1 MLKGLDTMSPY
12 IVDVAWAAVLWL
24 FAYLAT
30 IPIRRLFGHGH
41 SDQMYKQKR
50 SFRHFLGMLLCY
62 PAFSVLILVPSLGL
76 IVWFNQSTLPAFK
89 YHQAWLSFWAIYGM
103 VRLIEGLFAE
113 TFVQMGK
120 RCPLTRFNRGLFR
133 LAIMLGVAF
142 LLIKYQLNFDI
153 SVLLTSTAI
162 VTGVLGFAMQGVL
175 GNLMAGVSLH
185 GSRTMT
191 VGDWVEVEGIEAQV
205 ILVNW
210 RDTRL
215 RTLGG
220 HIIIVPNGKLGEQM
234 IRNFSSPTRLRRHEV
249 AVAASYGDVPADVI
263 AAMLEAADDV
273 PDVEKRPAPDAYIT
287 GFKDFCIEY
296 VLRFWTTKYEQHV
309 AIDGQVMQMIWYKFT
324 RRGIEIPFPM
334 SGRLLGNFLEAVNAQ
349 KFEMPLARDIE
360 AVVDDLRQSDFGHTL
375 MADEAG
381 CCLLSREEL
390 REVARHVTRTRFTR
404 GECLMQQN
412 DAGELFYVLVQG
424 TVHGS
429 IAHTDRAKPV
439 EFDLSSG
446 ALFGEMS
453 LLTGSP
459 RSATMTATTDCELL
473 EFDRVAFT
481 CLLAVREDIPH
492 VLSDLAA
499 ARASKNAES
508 MEHLKV
514 SAVVS
519 PDLARDGILHRL
531 KRMLGD
537 WRRK

>member
-1 MLKGLDTMSPY
+1 MLEGLDTVSPD
-12 IVDVAWAAVLWL
+12 ILDLARAAVWAVVLLL
-24 FAYLAT
+24 FATLVT

-50 SFRHFLGMLLCY
+50 SARRFFGMLLCY
-62 PAFSVLILVPSLGL
+62 PAFSVAILLPSLVLFLGL
-76 IVWFNQSTLPAFK
+76 NDDAESVSK
-89 YHQAWLSFWAIYGM
+89 YYQAWLLFWVIYGV
-103 VRLIEGLFAE
+103 VRLIEGVFAE

-120 RCPLTRFNRGLFR
+120 RCPVTRFNRGLVR

-142 LLIKYQLNFDI
+142 LLIRYQLEFNI
-153 SVLLTSTAI
+153 SFLLTSTAI

-185 GSRTMT
+185 GSRSMT

-234 IRNFSSPTRLRRHEV
+234 IRNFSSPTRLRRHEIP
-249 AVAASYGDVPADVI
+249 VAASYGDVPGDVI
-263 AAMLEAADDV
+263 AALLEAANDIET
-273 PDVEKRPAPDAYIT
+273 VEKRPAPDAYVT

-296 VLRFWTTKYEQHV
+296 VLRFWSTQYEQHV

-334 SGRLLGNFLEAVNAQ
+334 SGRLLGNFMEAVHAQ

-360 AVVDDLRQSDFGHTL
+360 AVLDDLMQSDFGHTL
-375 MADEAG
+375 MADEEG
-381 CCLLSREEL
+381 RCLLNREEL
-390 REVARHVTRTRFTR
+390 RDVARHVKRTLFTR
-404 GECLMQQN
+404 GECLMHQN
-412 DAGELFYVLVQG
+412 DTGELFYVLVQG
-424 TVHGS
+424 TIHGA
-429 IAHTDRAKPV
+429 IAHTDEAKPV

-459 RSATMTATTDCELL
+459 RSATMTAT
-473 EFDRVAFT
+473 
-481 CLLAVREDIPH
+481 
-492 VLSDLAA
+492 
-499 ARASKNAES
+499 AES
-508 MEHLKV
+508 IAPVFVPCESDSWKNPFPMYKAL
-514 SAVVS
+514 
-519 PDLARDGILHRL
+519 
-531 KRMLGD
+531 
-537 WRRK
+537 

>member
-1 MLKGLDTMSPY
+1 MLKGLDTVSPY
-12 IVDVAWAAVLWL
+12 ILAITWAAVLWL
-24 FAYLAT
+24 LAYPAT

-50 SFRHFLGMLLCY
+50 SVRHFLGMLLCY
-62 PAFSVLILVPSLGL
+62 PAFSVLILMLSLVP
-76 IVWFNQSTLPAFK
+76 IVWFNESMLPEPK
-89 YHQAWLSFWAIYGM
+89 YRQAWLSFWAIYGTI
-103 VRLIEGLFAE
+103 RLIEGIFAE
-113 TFVQMGK
+113 SFVQMGK
-120 RCPLTRFNRGLFR
+120 RCPLTRFNRGLIR
-133 LAIMLGVAF
+133 LVIMLGVAF
-142 LLIKYQLNFDI
+142 LLIRYQLKLNI
-153 SVLLTSTAI
+153 SFLLTSTAI

-185 GSRTMT
+185 GSRSMT

-249 AVAASYGDVPADVI
+249 AVAASYGDVPGDVI
-263 AAMLEAADDV
+263 EALLEAANDIEA
-273 PDVEKRPAPDAYIT
+273 VEKRPAPDAYIT

-309 AIDGQVMQMIWYKFT
+309 AIDGQVMRMIWYKFT

-334 SGRLLGNFLEAVNAQ
+334 SGRLLGNFMEAVHAQ
-349 KFEMPLARDIE
+349 QFEMPLARDIE
-360 AVVDDLRQSDFGHTL
+360 AVVDDLLTSNFGRQL
-375 MADEAG
+375 MADAEG
-381 CCLLSREEL
+381 LCLLSRDEL
-390 REVARHVTRTRFTR
+390 RTVARHVKRTRFTQ
-404 GECLMQQN
+404 GEFLMHQN
-412 DAGELFYVLVQG
+412 DTGEQFYVLVTG
-424 TVHGS
+424 TVHGA
-429 IAHTDRAKPV
+429 IANTDHDKPV

-453 LLTGSP
+453 LLTGLP
-459 RSATMTATTDCELL
+459 RSATMSAATDCELL
-473 EFDRVAFT
+473 EFDRTAFT
-481 CLLAVREDIPH
+481 CLLSLRDEIPQ

-499 ARASKNAES
+499 ARAAQNAES
-508 MEHLKV
+508 LKNLKA

-519 PDLARDGILHRL
+519 PELARDGILHRL

-537 WRRK
+537 WRGK